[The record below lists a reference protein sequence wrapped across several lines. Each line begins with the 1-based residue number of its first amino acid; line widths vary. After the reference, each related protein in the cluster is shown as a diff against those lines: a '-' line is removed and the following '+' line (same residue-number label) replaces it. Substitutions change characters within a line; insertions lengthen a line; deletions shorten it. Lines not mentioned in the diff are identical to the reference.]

1 MPVIK
6 IYNSLTRRLEEFQP
20 LEQGIVKIYVCGPT
34 VYDYNHLGHGRTYV
48 LFDALKRYLSL
59 RGFHVFHVMNI
70 TDIDDKII
78 KKAQMEN
85 RDWREVVDTYLK
97 DYMDVLEKLNI
108 KVDLHPR
115 VTEHISE
122 IIDFIQILID
132 KEYAYVTP
140 SGNVYFEVDKYS
152 DYGLLSN
159 RLEKTLWS
167 QEQEFLSEK
176 KKPYDFALWKAWKP
190 GEPYWDSPW
199 GRGRPGWHI
208 ECSVMSSKYLG
219 KQFDIHGGGVDLLFP
234 HHENE
239 RAQSE
244 SAFGVKP
251 WVRYWVHVGMF
262 MYGSDKMS
270 KSLGNI
276 IPLRDVFKKYSGEV
290 VRLMYY
296 STHYHKPQYYSDELL
311 EQSSKLYNRLVNT
324 FELLKKLLRES
335 INYYKSSESDLIVLR
350 KLFETRIGFHKALSN
365 DFNTAEA
372 LSYVNEYLTIV
383 NRDLQYNPK
392 YVLVNTA
399 YRILIEFNQVLG
411 VLDKYIWEKPG
422 EEILNVNNLI
432 KIIVDIRN
440 ELRKMKIYELA
451 DRIRDE
457 LSKEGVFLMDK
468 GLETTWI
475 VKKKHF

>member
-208 ECSVMSSKYLG
+208 
-219 KQFDIHGGGVDLLFP
+219 
-234 HHENE
+234 
-239 RAQSE
+239 
-244 SAFGVKP
+244 
-251 WVRYWVHVGMF
+251 
-262 MYGSDKMS
+262 
-270 KSLGNI
+270 
-276 IPLRDVFKKYSGEV
+276 
-290 VRLMYY
+290 
-296 STHYHKPQYYSDELL
+296 
-311 EQSSKLYNRLVNT
+311 
-324 FELLKKLLRES
+324 
-335 INYYKSSESDLIVLR
+335 
-350 KLFETRIGFHKALSN
+350 
-365 DFNTAEA
+365 
-372 LSYVNEYLTIV
+372 
-383 NRDLQYNPK
+383 
-392 YVLVNTA
+392 
-399 YRILIEFNQVLG
+399 
-411 VLDKYIWEKPG
+411 
-422 EEILNVNNLI
+422 
-432 KIIVDIRN
+432 
-440 ELRKMKIYELA
+440 
-451 DRIRDE
+451 
-457 LSKEGVFLMDK
+457 
-468 GLETTWI
+468 
-475 VKKKHF
+475 